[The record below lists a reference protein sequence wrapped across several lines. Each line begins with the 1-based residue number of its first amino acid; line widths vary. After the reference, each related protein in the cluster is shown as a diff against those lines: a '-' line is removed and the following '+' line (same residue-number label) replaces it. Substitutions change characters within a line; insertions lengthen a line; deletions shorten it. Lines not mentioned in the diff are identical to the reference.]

1 MCHKKL
7 LTPFLLPLVF
17 LMGTFV
23 VSHFAH
29 AATIT
34 IVNLNGPG
42 EGFNDPSPPDLDST
56 VGGNPGAT
64 LGEQRLI
71 AFQSAADLWSTLLD
85 SAVEIRAGAQLNP
98 LFCTPTSA
106 VLGSAGPTTAHRDF
120 AGALMTNTW
129 YPQALAN
136 SLAGTDLAPAAD
148 DIAAQ
153 FNSNLDLGDPNCLG
167 GIGWYYGLDATP
179 PGSKIDFVT
188 VVLHELG
195 HGLGFLTFVT
205 LATGA
210 KLSGL
215 DDTYMLNLENHTTG
229 LLYPNMTNA
238 ERVNASRNT
247 GNLHWV
253 GPNVVAASG
262 RLTEGV
268 DPNGHVEMYA
278 PNPQQPGSSVSHF
291 SNALSPDELM
301 EPFFTGPNHN
311 VGLALE
317 LSADIGW
324 VLVPPPLNDTAEVH
338 VKIDR

>member
-1 MCHKKL
+1 MCRKKL

-42 EGFNDPSPPDLDST
+42 EGFNDPSLPDPAST
-56 VGGNPGAT
+56 AGGNPGAT
-64 LGEQRLI
+64 LGEQRQI
-71 AFQSAADLWSTLLD
+71 AFQSAADTWGALVDST
-85 SAVEIRAGAQLNP
+85 VEVRVGAQLDP
-98 LFCTPTSA
+98 LFCSPTSA
-106 VLGSAGPTTAHRDF
+106 VLGAAGPTFFARDF
-120 AGALMTNTW
+120 PGAPVPSTW
-129 YPQALAN
+129 YAIALAN
-136 SLAGTDLAPAAD
+136 SLAGTDLAPADD
-148 DIAAQ
+148 DIVAQ
-153 FNSNLDLGDPNCLG
+153 FNSNLDLGNPNCLG
-167 GIGWYYGLDATP
+167 GIGWYYGLDAIP
-179 PGSKIDFVT
+179 PGSNIDFVT

-195 HGLGFLTFVT
+195 HGLGFLTSVN

-210 KLSGL
+210 KFFGF
-215 DDTYMLNLENHTTG
+215 DDTYMLNLENHSTG

-238 ERVNASRNT
+238 ERVVASRNT

-262 RLTEGV
+262 RLTGGV

-291 SNALSPDELM
+291 STTLSPDELM
-301 EPFFTGPNHN
+301 EPIFTGPNHN

-317 LSADIGW
+317 LSADLGW